1 MPGQPTFYEVD
12 FELRDLDDAIL
23 KLAALGLLEIAGK
36 SFRAEFEASYPD
48 GEAGAPP
55 QEKVDQLHRAIKRQ
69 ERHESFR
76 DIQKAIVPVVTK
88 VAVVFL
94 IFFLGFSTVLITSAD
109 AREFFY
115 QLVFTVHDRYSEV
128 VVSDG
133 DNSGD
138 EENPIYTLNYIP
150 DGLEL
155 EEKIESEAKTIYNYS
170 DSNENSLIITITNID
185 FKNQNI
191 FRFDTEDAD
200 YIETININQSIGLKI
215 VKQGKIQIVW
225 QNEKTYFVIV
235 SDLESED
242 VIQIANGIK
251 EKE

>member
-1 MPGQPTFYEVD
+1 MHKD
-12 FELRDLDDAIL
+12 NFELRDLDDAIL

>member
-1 MPGQPTFYEVD
+1 MCKD
-12 FELRDLDDAIL
+12 NFELRDLDDAIL

-55 QEKVDQLHRAIKRQ
+55 QEKVDQLHRAIKWQ

-138 EENPIYTLNYIP
+138 EKNPIYTLNYIP

-155 EEKIESEAKTIYNYS
+155 EEKVESEGKTIYSYS
-170 DSNENSLIITITNID
+170 NDNNNLLTILITNVD
-185 FKNQNI
+185 FESQNI

-200 YIETININQSIGLKI
+200 HIETININQSIGLKI
-215 VKQGKIQIVW
+215 VKQEKIQIVW

-242 VIQIANGIK
+242 VVQIANGIK

>member
-1 MPGQPTFYEVD
+1 MHKD
-12 FELRDLDDAIL
+12 NFELRDLDDAIL

-155 EEKIESEAKTIYNYS
+155 EEKIESEGKTIYSYS
-170 DSNENSLIITITNID
+170 NDNNNLLTILITNVD
-185 FKNQNI
+185 FESQNI

-225 QNEKTYFVIV
+225 QNERTYFVIV

-242 VIQIANGIK
+242 VVQIANGIK

>member
-1 MPGQPTFYEVD
+1 MCKD
-12 FELRDLDDAIL
+12 NFELRDLDDAIL

-128 VVSDG
+128 VVSDD

-155 EEKIESEAKTIYNYS
+155 EEKIESEGKTIYNYS